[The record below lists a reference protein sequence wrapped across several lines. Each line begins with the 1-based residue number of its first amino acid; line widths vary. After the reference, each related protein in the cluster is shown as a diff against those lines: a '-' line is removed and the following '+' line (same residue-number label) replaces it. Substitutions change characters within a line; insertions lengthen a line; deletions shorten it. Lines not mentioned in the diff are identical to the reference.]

1 MTGTG
6 TIIALTYN
14 IIILLGMR
22 LLEGLIMKDVL
33 IQLLK
38 SEVKPAL
45 GCTEPGA
52 VALAVAKA
60 REVLG
65 HECREC
71 SIEVSAN
78 IYKNGMGVG
87 IPGSNGKIGL
97 EIAAAMGFLGGDSGL
112 GLDVLES
119 VRESQL
125 DEAQRLVDEG
135 FINIS
140 PLKEGDRIFAR
151 VVLKGEYGTSEAV
164 ISTKHDNF
172 ILVKKDGETIL
183 NTCMS
188 NAAGSPSEDSPVVSL
203 SIRQL
208 IETVEEFELKDIEFL
223 IEGISMNKKMAE
235 KGLSQKLGAGVGYS
249 LKKAI
254 EDGFIS
260 ADLINMAMMVTAAAS
275 DARMSGVKMS
285 VMSSNGSGNHGLT
298 AILPIAVYTD
308 EYPQSDERLAKALA
322 ISHLVIS
329 YVKNYTGRLSAVC
342 GCGVAA
348 SVGSAAAI
356 AWLMGLGYDGV
367 EGAINNMIANLSGM
381 VCDGAKAGCAYKLS
395 SAAAAAMQ
403 SAINVKYGSIVPK
416 LNGIVGETVEQSIR
430 NLGEVSS
437 KGMRITDDVIVDVMD
452 RMNKNKRVLV

>member
-1 MTGTG
+1 
-6 TIIALTYN
+6 
-14 IIILLGMR
+14 
-22 LLEGLIMKDVL
+22 MKDVL

-52 VALAVAKA
+52 VALAVARA

-65 HECREC
+65 HECKEC

-87 IPGSNGKIGL
+87 IPGSNGKVGL
-97 EIAAAMGFLGGDSGL
+97 EIAAAMGLLGGDSGL

-119 VRESQL
+119 VKETQL

-140 PLKEGDRIFAR
+140 PLKEGDRIFTR
-151 VVLKGEYGTSEAV
+151 VVLKSEYGTSEAV

-172 ILVKKDGETIL
+172 ILIKKDDETIL

-188 NAAGSPSEDSPVVSL
+188 NAAGSASEGEESPVVSL

-208 IETVEEFELKDIEFL
+208 IETVEKFELKEIEFL

-235 KGLSQKLGAGVGYS
+235 KGLYQKLGAGVGYS

-260 ADLINMAMMVTAAAS
+260 ADLINMSMMVTAAAS

-298 AILPIAVYTD
+298 AILPIAVYND
-308 EYPQSDERLAKALA
+308 KYPQSDDRLAKALA

-356 AWLMGLGYDGV
+356 TWLMGLGYDGV

-430 NLGEVSS
+430 NLGEVSGR
-437 KGMRITDDVIVDVMD
+437 GMRITDDVIVDVMD
-452 RMNKNKRVLV
+452 GMNKNKGVLV

>member
-1 MTGTG
+1 MKN
-6 TIIALTYN
+6 ALLN
-14 IIILLGMR
+14 
-22 LLEGLIMKDVL
+22 
-33 IQLLK
+33 LLK

-65 HECREC
+65 QECKEC

-87 IPGSNGKIGL
+87 IPGSGGKVGL
-97 EIAAAMGFLGGDSGL
+97 EIAAAMGLLGGDSSL

-119 VRESQL
+119 VEECQL
-125 DEAQRLVDEG
+125 DMAQRLVDEG

-140 PLKEGDRIFAR
+140 PLKEGDRIFTR
-151 VVLKGEYGTSEAV
+151 VVLKGEDSISEAV

-172 ILVKKDGETIL
+172 ILVKKDDETIL

-188 NAAGSPSEDSPVVSL
+188 NASSPSLEGEESPVVKL
-203 SIRQL
+203 SIREL
-208 IETVEEFELKDIEFL
+208 IDVVESFEFKDIEFL
-223 IEGISMNKKMAE
+223 LEGIEMNKRMAE

-249 LKKAI
+249 FKKAI
-254 EDGFIS
+254 EDKFI
-260 ADLINMAMMVTAAAS
+260 ADDLINMSMMVTAAAS

-298 AILPIAVYTD
+298 AILPIAVYND
-308 EYPQSDERLAKALA
+308 KYPQSDERLAKALA
-322 ISHLVIS
+322 ISHLLIS

-356 AWLMGLGYDGV
+356 TWLMGLGYDGV

-430 NLGEVSS
+430 NLGKVSGR
-437 KGMRITDDVIVDVMD
+437 GMRITDDVIVDVMD
-452 RMNKNKRVLV
+452 GMNKNKNVLV

>member
-1 MTGTG
+1 
-6 TIIALTYN
+6 
-14 IIILLGMR
+14 
-22 LLEGLIMKDVL
+22 MKDVL
-33 IQLLK
+33 INLLK
-38 SEVKPAL
+38 AEVKPAL

-65 HECREC
+65 QECREC
-71 SIEVSAN
+71 NIEVSAN

-87 IPGSNGKIGL
+87 IPGSGGKVGL
-97 EIAAAMGFLGGDSGL
+97 EIAAAMGLLGGKSSL

-119 VRESQL
+119 VEECQL
-125 DEAQRLVDEG
+125 DSAQRLVDEG

-151 VVLKGEYGTSEAV
+151 AVLKGENGISEAV

-172 ILVKKDGETIL
+172 ILVKKDGKTIL

-188 NAAGSPSEDSPVVSL
+188 NASGATSDGGESPVVKL
-203 SIRQL
+203 SIRE
-208 IETVEEFELKDIEFL
+208 IIAVVESFEFKDIEFL
-223 IEGISMNKKMAE
+223 LEGIEMNKNMAE

-249 LKKAI
+249 FKKAI
-254 EDGFIS
+254 EDKFI
-260 ADLINMAMMVTAAAS
+260 ADDLINMSMMVTAAAS

-298 AILPIAVYTD
+298 AILPIAVYND
-308 EYPQSDERLAKALA
+308 KYPQSDERLAKALA

-356 AWLMGLGYDGV
+356 TWLMDIGYDAI

-381 VCDGAKAGCAYKLS
+381 VCDGAKAGCAYKLA

-430 NLGEVSS
+430 NLGEVSGR
-437 KGMRITDDVIVDVMD
+437 GMRITDDVIVDVMD
-452 RMNKNKRVLV
+452 GMNKNKNILV